1 LGISDRKKLAR
12 RTCRRTNAFP
22 KKSIQARCKLLRQL
36 KDYAMSAESRKSD
49 KKASAPKNGNRNEE
63 LFAAYLEDAALLP
76 EEDDSVFR
84 QTST

>member
-1 LGISDRKKLAR
+1 
-12 RTCRRTNAFP
+12 
-22 KKSIQARCKLLRQL
+22 
-36 KDYAMSAESRKSD
+36 MSAESRKSD